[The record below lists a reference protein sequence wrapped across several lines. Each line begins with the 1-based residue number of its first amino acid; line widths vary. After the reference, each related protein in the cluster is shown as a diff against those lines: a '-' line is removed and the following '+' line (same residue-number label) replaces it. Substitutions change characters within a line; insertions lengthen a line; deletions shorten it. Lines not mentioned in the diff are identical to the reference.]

1 MTTPQVSITNGNL
14 GQGETN
20 DVEKKAV
27 FIGVCATNVNQT
39 LYLNS
44 QSDLDLE
51 LGAAVSDLKTQVMA
65 AQQNGGSQWEA
76 YARPTAGA
84 ADWRDEID
92 IVLQTVS
99 PEIIAICTPVTSAN
113 DINAGQ
119 IKAELLRQGL
129 AQRTIILFTT
139 AGINPATQNWSE
151 YVTALTQIVA
161 GVAAYRC
168 GVVPQLHGDNLG
180 VLVGRLCRGDVS
192 VADSPMRVSTGPL
205 LQNWTEPVDSDGVP
219 LSSAVLAALDDLR
232 FSVPHRYPDY
242 DGIYWADGNLLDAE
256 GGDYQVIEN
265 LRVVDKAARKIRIIE
280 IRMIADRS
288 VNSTTISQALTINKL
303 MAPLREMSSSTIFA
317 NRQFPGEIEPPKNGD
332 IKLVWKSKTSLET
345 YFSLTPYGSPKKIDT
360 YLFLDL
366 TQL

>member
-1 MTTPQVSITNGNL
+1 MRG
-14 GQGETN
+14 
-20 DVEKKAV
+20 
-27 FIGVCATNVNQT
+27 
-39 LYLNS
+39 
-44 QSDLDLE
+44 
-51 LGAAVSDLKTQVMA
+51 
-65 AQQNGGSQWEA
+65 
-76 YARPTAGA
+76 
-84 ADWRDEID
+84 DE
-92 IVLQTVS
+92 
-99 PEIIAICTPVTSAN
+99 P
-113 DINAGQ
+113 
-119 IKAELLRQGL
+119 AELLRQGL

-265 LRVVDKAARKIRIIE
+265 LRVVDKVARKLRIIL
-280 IRMIADRS
+280 INMIADRG
-288 VNSTTISQALTINKL
+288 VNDTQISKSLVKNRL
-303 MAPLREMSSSTIFA
+303 MRPLREMSKSTVFA
-317 NRQFPGEIEPPKNGD
+317 GKQFVGEIKAPDNNSIFIDFPTKNN
-332 IKLVWKSKTSLET
+332 LVVYLKVR
-345 YFSLTPYGSPKKIDT
+345 PYNSPKKIDT
-360 YLFLDL
+360 FIALDL
-366 TQL
+366 S